1 VCALMEKV
9 CGGVEQT
16 RPLTVEQA
24 IKRTIIE

>member
-1 VCALMEKV
+1 MEKV